1 MRLSTP
7 TNAMITDAEAI
18 GTIENDDTP
27 VFTITDA
34 SIEEG
39 DTGMKNLAFTVNL
52 SSGATESETVK
63 FRTLDGTAIV
73 GSDFTA
79 PTPPND
85 ELTFASGTKSQTIR
99 IPIAGDINYERAET
113 FTVELYENSAG
124 TEIYTST
131 ATGTIENDDAAV
143 PEVSI
148 IAGSAINEGQDAS
161 FSITL
166 SPASAD

>member
-1 MRLSTP
+1 MITVTTFADDPMIPEPDETFTVRISTP
-7 TNAMITDAEAI
+7 TNAVITDAEAI

-63 FRTLDGTAIV
+63 FRTLDGTAIA

-85 ELTFASGTKSQTIR
+85 ELTFASGTK
-99 IPIAGDINYERAET
+99 
-113 FTVELYENSAG
+113 
-124 TEIYTST
+124 
-131 ATGTIENDDAAV
+131 
-143 PEVSI
+143 
-148 IAGSAINEGQDAS
+148 
-161 FSITL
+161 L
-166 SPASAD
+166 SK